1 MKEVVG
7 INTGVMKSLEKNLK
21 YQKAQRKVEKL
32 KRFYSHLAVFIT
44 INTVI
49 TIVKVMYGVKAG
61 QTISE
66 AIFSFSTLLT
76 WMAWGIALALH
87 AFSVFI
93 LPKLVGDDWEE
104 RMIQKHMKEELNKD

>member
-1 MKEVVG
+1 MWFLDYHPG
-7 INTGVMKSLEKNLK
+7 SLSMAEPL
-21 YQKAQRKVEKL
+21 L
-32 KRFYSHLAVFIT
+32 LLAP
-44 INTVI
+44 
-49 TIVKVMYGVKAG
+49 
-61 QTISE
+61 
-66 AIFSFSTLLT
+66 LT